1 MPPVRQAAPFH
12 ADAPRQD
19 PLDSLPSRVFTMLH
33 TPLTD
38 LYTSRPYVATGNPVR
53 PVGNDRNLLWGWLL
67 STQNYPDDPVRAR
80 VPEPQAANSETGPA
94 SESRPFGEMTFGLFI
109 RYPAFRP

>member
-38 LYTSRPYVATGNPVR
+38 LYTSRPMSRQEIPCGPWVMIGICFG
-53 PVGNDRNLLWGWLL
+53 VG
-67 STQNYPDDPVRAR
+67 Y
-80 VPEPQAANSETGPA
+80 
-94 SESRPFGEMTFGLFI
+94 
-109 RYPAFRP
+109 